1 MKNKNK
7 TVSGTDIDKVKRLN
21 AQSGLTY
28 NEAKVM
34 LAKKRGI
41 KSRYINNRKRA
52 ISTRTKLSSLALICH
67 LKIGSA
73 SCKYFSV

>member
-1 MKNKNK
+1 MNNKNK
-7 TVSGTDIDKVKRLN
+7 TVSGTDIVEVKRLN

-41 KSRYINNRKRA
+41 KSNQNI
-52 ISTRTKLSSLALICH
+52 
-67 LKIGSA
+67 
-73 SCKYFSV
+73 